1 MKALLLVIVAL
12 LALTIY
18 NWTSDWEIRQPPG
31 VLVPESPQQI
41 PLVKPPALEKPGY
54 QITALARF
62 HLSARILHRER
73 YWLDR
78 GAELAPI
85 DLALGWGPMSDQ
97 RILEQLDISQNGR
110 RYFWWASSLPLAAAE
125 INAHAA
131 NMHMIP
137 ANAEIDGLLKGL
149 RRGEIITLQG
159 YLVAVKAAA
168 GWSWRSSLSRTD
180 SGDGAC
186 EIVWVESLMI
196 RE

>member
-1 MKALLLVIVAL
+1 MKALLLVIIAL

-18 NWTSDWEIRQPPG
+18 NWTSDWEISQPPG
-31 VLVPESPQQI
+31 VLAPEAPQQTPLPK
-41 PLVKPPALEKPGY
+41 PLVFEKAGY

-62 HLSARILHRER
+62 RLSARILHRER

-97 RILEQLDISQNGR
+97 RILAQLDISQNGR

-137 ANAEIDGLLKGL
+137 ANTEIDGLLKGL
-149 RRGEIITLQG
+149 RRGQIITLRG
-159 YLVAVKAAA
+159 YLVAVKAEA

-186 EIVWVESLMI
+186 EVVWVESLAV
-196 RE
+196 RP